1 LTGSVEPSSS
11 RSQVSPQVFFTGLKQ
26 LADIFGHLGA
36 RLFATCC
43 DICRWVVGVKAD
55 VAISSKTTD
64 GGSFG
69 RLRAAP
75 SMNLI
80 ANRNVK

>member
-1 LTGSVEPSSS
+1 
-11 RSQVSPQVFFTGLKQ
+11 LKQ

-36 RLFATCC
+36 RLFATCR
-43 DICRWVVGVKAD
+43 DVCRWVVGVKAD
-55 VAISSKTTD
+55 VAISPKTTD
-64 GGSFG
+64 SRGFE
-69 RLRAAP
+69 RRRAAP